1 MHFHRF
7 IVRFSLL
14 ALSASPL
21 CVSATALAA
30 PPARPDHE
38 AAPEEASPPNA
49 YDVDHYTPTDLD
61 HVRYTIYPH
70 MSTSSSSAN
79 SLQNLSGDLHEVDAQ
94 VAFPITANGGK
105 TRLVAGL
112 NYVYTRYA
120 LSGLQTATLSGADGT
135 ETLQASPVPQDLHA
149 ITALLS
155 LTQAMSDRWTAAIAL
170 KPGIYSDLRVIDS
183 SSFSLQGKAAFV
195 YRASKDFRI
204 GLGLSY
210 QSRFGSPQLLPVG
223 ILDWHIG
230 GPVRLSVTAP
240 ESAEL
245 LIVPNDRLVFNLFG
259 RVTGGSYRIHPDA
272 TLKQT
277 DPASGQT
284 TTEPVPFTY
293 DLSYSTISVGAGAR
307 VRIADGLYAALEVP
321 VALNRKWEA
330 DNLCWDSAGR
340 AQCVDGPSTVDLA
353 NAGKVSVGATAG
365 FEVRY

>member
-1 MHFHRF
+1 MPTTSHAAAPAH
-7 IVRFSLL
+7 
-14 ALSASPL
+14 ADHE
-21 CVSATALAA
+21 A
-30 PPARPDHE
+30 PPA
-38 AAPEEASPPNA
+38 EASQGDP
-49 YDVDHYTPTDLD
+49 YDVEHYVTNDLD

-79 SLQNLSGDLHEVDAQ
+79 TLQNLSGDLHEVDAQ
-94 VAFPITANGGK
+94 LAFPFTANGGK

-120 LSGLQTATLSGADGT
+120 LAGLQTATLSGADGT

-155 LTQAMSDRWTAAIAL
+155 LTQAMGDNWIASIGL
-170 KPGIYSDLRVIDS
+170 KPGIYSDLRIVDS
-183 SSFSLQGKAAFV
+183 SSFSLQGRAAFV

-210 QSRFGSPQLLPVG
+210 QSRFGSPLLLPLG

-230 GPVRLSVTAP
+230 GPVRLAVAAP

-284 TTEPVPFTY
+284 TTQAVPFTY

-307 VRIADGLYAALEVP
+307 VRIADGLYAAVEVP

-340 AQCVDGPSTVDLA
+340 TQCVDGPSTVDLA

-365 FEVRY
+365 FEIRY